1 MSRATEL
8 VSAELVYKPSF
19 GGWGG
24 MCSQWESSTG
34 TFHLKISGRGRRP
47 GGITLVKPA
56 EDARTG
62 QSTCQSQRQEHVP
75 EGPSLLH
82 SRVAGS
88 STCPLCKSPRLLVL
102 APLPAS
108 LLVQPT
114 LHSGGDTPHQT
125 KRGWWPRMFTAT
137 GPRGSIWP
145 AGPETSFQ
153 GRRSVL

>member
-1 MSRATEL
+1 
-8 VSAELVYKPSF
+8 
-19 GGWGG
+19 

-82 SRVAGS
+82 SRLAGS
-88 STCPLCKSPRLLVL
+88 STCPLCSLPDSLFSLPYQPACWFSPRCILGET
-102 APLPAS
+102 P
-108 LLVQPT
+108 PT
-114 LHSGGDTPHQT
+114 RRREAG
-125 KRGWWPRMFTAT
+125 
-137 GPRGSIWP
+137 
-145 AGPETSFQ
+145 GPECSQRQ
-153 GRRSVL
+153 GPGAASGRQVLKRRFKDAGLYFKRRLGRLGGRAAGDWSG